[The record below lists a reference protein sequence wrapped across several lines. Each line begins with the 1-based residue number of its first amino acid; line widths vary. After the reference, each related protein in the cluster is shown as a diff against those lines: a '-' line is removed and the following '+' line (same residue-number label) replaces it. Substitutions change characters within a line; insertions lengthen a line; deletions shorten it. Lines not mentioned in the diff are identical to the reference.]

1 MDTTDNEQTNEPL
14 DWRAIARAL
23 QAPFDPTEVDFR
35 VQGKA
40 GGSGKAQVVAYVDA
54 RCVQDRLDAVV
65 GPGAWSFDWNP
76 INFDAKGEIQS
87 AKGMLT
93 IYGVTKSD
101 IGSASNFEAS
111 LGAVSHCFK
120 RAAVLWGVGRYLYSV
135 PSMWVEVEQNGRLS
149 AQVIAQLRAKLP
161 RLNGSGGARPTASA
175 AAENTAAAHD
185 EPDET
190 SAPATAAPPRPA
202 TPRPTQ
208 RAKAPNPWLATDG
221 YDPISDNELRRR
233 VKALGINNMLD
244 FETFLTDV
252 RTRYKVYSEAT
263 ILNELLVREKSQAA
277 ARAKVTP
284 QTPQTPQAAQ
294 PAADSAP
301 ASAPIPHDLHGAF
314 TPARGA

>member
-23 QAPFDPTEVDFR
+23 QAPFDPAEVDFR

-40 GGSGKAQVVAYVDA
+40 GGNGKAQVVAYVDA

-93 IYGVTKSD
+93 IYGVTKAD

-120 RAAVLWGVGRYLYSV
+120 RAAVLWGVGRYLYSI
-135 PSMWVEVEQNGRLS
+135 PSAWVEVEQGGRLS

-161 RLNGSGGARPTASA
+161 RPNRPDGSGVTMRTMRPVAPTTPVSVS
-175 AAENTAAAHD
+175 
-185 EPDET
+185 EPDEP
-190 SAPATAAPPRPA
+190 PATAAPPRPA

-221 YDPISDNELRRR
+221 YDPISDSELRRR

-294 PAADSAP
+294 AAQAAAD
-301 ASAPIPHDLHGAF
+301 SAPIPHDLHGAF